1 MSKFRLVRV
10 DFRLI
15 HGQVITKWLK
25 HAGADKI
32 VIVDDTLAQDEFM
45 RQIYTMSAPAG
56 IDVDVHSIADA
67 MEAWNENNFG
77 SDKILLL
84 IRDVNTIYTLINDGL
99 PVDRLQIGGLGAAP
113 DRKKVYGPISLNQDD
128 YDQLKSLNDSG
139 VEVVLHQVPDEPEMQ
154 FNKIKVKF

>member
-32 VIVDDTLAQDEFM
+32 VIVDDILAQDEFM

-56 IDVDVHSIADA
+56 IDVDVYSITDA
-67 MEAWNENNFG
+67 MVAWNQDNFG
-77 SDKILLL
+77 SNKILLL
-84 IRDVNTIYTLINDGL
+84 IRDVKTIYTLINEGL
-99 PVDRLQIGGLGAAP
+99 PVEKLQIGGLGAAP
-113 DRKKVYGPISLNQDD
+113 DRKKVYGPISLNKED
-128 YDQLKSLNDSG
+128 YNQLKSLNDSG
-139 VEVVLHQVPDEPEMQ
+139 VEVVLHQVPDEPEMH
-154 FNKIKVKF
+154 FNKIKIKF